1 MPIPQ
6 SYWARLNEVTSTT
19 SSPSAVRG
27 RRPNDARALV
37 SRRARHNRRR
47 EALVGAI
54 FVLPYTLFLLCFG
67 IGPALYAFLLSFHTP
82 GNGVLSFG
90 IDGYRTAVHDPYFA
104 SAARHVIEF
113 VLLLTPLMVIIV
125 PVLAL
130 LLHARRGR
138 AVAGIRL
145 VYFLPGAVSGSVVV
159 LVWLFMLDPQ
169 ASPFRAILHR
179 FGWQTIEQVLVTN
192 HYLYLFAIM
201 FLWSAIGGWIV
212 ITYGALKN
220 IPDEIVG
227 AARIDGCGPIALAR
241 YVSLPM
247 VRKTLAL
254 MTILVI
260 AAASQVYTEPT
271 IVGQITAG
279 TAPWGLNQ
287 VSYHLAF
294 GLGYFEAS
302 AAVAM
307 MLVALALTAAAVI
320 VRKVGFF
327 KAMDQ

>member
-1 MPIPQ
+1 
-6 SYWARLNEVTSTT
+6 
-19 SSPSAVRG
+19 
-27 RRPNDARALV
+27 
-37 SRRARHNRRR
+37 
-47 EALVGAI
+47 LVGAA
-54 FVLPYTLFLLCFG
+54 FALPYAIFLICFG
-67 IGPALYAFLLSFHTP
+67 IGPAIYALLLSFHTP
-82 GNGVLSFG
+82 GKGLLSVG
-90 IDGYRTAVHDPYFA
+90 LSGYKTAIQDPYFA
-104 SAARHVIEF
+104 SSARNVVEF
-113 VLLLTPLMVIIV
+113 VLLLTPLMVVIV
-125 PVLAL
+125 PLLAL

-138 AVAGIRL
+138 TVAGIRL

-169 ASPFRAILHR
+169 ASPYSSILHL
-179 FGWQTIEQVLVTN
+179 FGWHTLQDVIVRQ
-192 HYLYLFAIM
+192 HYLWFFALM
-201 FLWSAIGGWIV
+201 FLWSAVGGWIV

-227 AARIDGCGPIALAR
+227 AAKIDGCGKFALAR
-241 YVSLPM
+241 YITLPM
-247 VRKTLAL
+247 IRKTLAL

-271 IVGQITAG
+271 ILNQITGG

-302 AAVAM
+302 AAIAM
-307 MLVALALTAAAVI
+307 MLVVLALAAAAVI

-327 KAMDQ
+327 KAMDE

>member
-1 MPIPQ
+1 M
-6 SYWARLNEVTSTT
+6 SAARHLRLFG
-19 SSPSAVRG
+19 PG
-27 RRPNDARALV
+27 PRPGH
-37 SRRARHNRRR
+37 SRRVSQHARRNRRR
-47 EALVGAI
+47 EALVGAA
-54 FVLPYTLFLLCFG
+54 FVLPYAIFLILFG
-67 IGPALYAFLLSFHTP
+67 IGPAVYALLLSFHTP
-82 GNGVLSFG
+82 GGGVLSFG
-90 IDGYRTAVHDPYFA
+90 LAGYRTAIHDPYFA
-104 SAARHVIEF
+104 SAARNVTEF
-113 VLLLTPLMVIIV
+113 VLLLTPLMIVIV
-125 PVLAL
+125 PLLAL
-130 LLHARRGR
+130 MLHARRGR

-145 VYFLPGAVSGSVVV
+145 AYFLPGAVSGSVVV

-169 ASPFRAILHR
+169 ASPFSSILHR
-179 FGWQTIEQVLVTN
+179 LGWHSLADVLVRQ
-192 HYLYLFAIM
+192 HYLYLFALM

-212 ITYGALKN
+212 ISYGALKN

-227 AARIDGCGPIALAR
+227 AARIDGCGSVALAR
-241 YVSLPM
+241 HITLPM
-247 VRKTLAL
+247 IRKTLAL

-271 IVGQITAG
+271 IVGQITGG

-307 MLVALALTAAAVI
+307 MLVAFALVAAAVI

-327 KAMDQ
+327 KPMDQ